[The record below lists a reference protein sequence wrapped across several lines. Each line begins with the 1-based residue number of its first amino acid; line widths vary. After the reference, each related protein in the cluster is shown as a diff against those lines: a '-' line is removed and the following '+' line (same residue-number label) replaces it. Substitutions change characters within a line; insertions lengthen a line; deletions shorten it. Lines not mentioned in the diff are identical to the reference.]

1 MNGDGVEQGKGGA
14 PVGGAAR
21 LHLFFSY
28 SRSDQKAALPLI
40 RALEQHGHAVW
51 WDGLLEGGDNFLPT
65 TQAALEKADAV
76 VVLWSKTSIDSHWV
90 RDEATVGRDRRRLVP
105 LSLDGSLPPLGF
117 RQFQVIDIA
126 KWNGKPAA
134 EQFRRITSAI
144 AAVSSAPPAAGST
157 PPAAGSAAGTAGS
170 AAGTAGSGNRRN
182 LLIGAAALAGAGTL
196 AGWGWLRT
204 TAEPA
209 VANSVA
215 VLPFRNLSGQ
225 SDKDYFAE
233 GLAEELR
240 TTLSLNR
247 QLLVSGA
254 ASVGGFRADVD
265 TRQIARTLGVSNLLM
280 GSVRQ
285 TDDRVRITARL
296 VDGVTGFERWSQ
308 VFDRAMADVLA
319 IQVEIATTVADALIS
334 TLAKDDAWRAER
346 PGGTGDAAAFDA
358 YVKGQ
363 ALYQIGGSSD
373 TDAQALAAFDKA
385 IARDAK
391 YGAAHAARAR
401 TLAAIANREASV
413 ARAIRL
419 RSDALSSARNAIAL
433 APDMADGHAALGF
446 LMMSQLDIPS
456 ARPAYQRSF
465 ELGLGNAP
473 ILAAVAEF
481 SANISDFASA
491 NAAIR
496 RAERLD
502 PLNPAVFR
510 NAGMVA
516 FAAHDYSAARQPLE
530 TALALNP
537 RQGIV
542 HRILGDIALVT
553 GDVAAARRHYA
564 AEPSRLSQLRGL
576 AIADARLSGAVA
588 GEAQLARLVTEFGDG
603 GLYQQVEVLA
613 QWGRIE
619 PALATLERALELR
632 DSGLVLAGND
642 PLLDPLRTQPRFKAV
657 LLRVG
662 LTA

>member
-334 TLAKDDAWRAER
+334 TLAKDDAR
-346 PGGTGDAAAFDA
+346 PSTRSAAAA
-358 YVKGQ
+358 TPMRRRWPPSTRPSPEMPNM
-363 ALYQIGGSSD
+363 ALLMRPAPARWPPSP
-373 TDAQALAAFDKA
+373 TAKPAL
-385 IARDAK
+385 
-391 YGAAHAARAR
+391 
-401 TLAAIANREASV
+401 
-413 ARAIRL
+413 
-419 RSDALSSARNAIAL
+419 L
-433 APDMADGHAALGF
+433 APSACAAT
-446 LMMSQLDIPS
+446 
-456 ARPAYQRSF
+456 RCPA
-465 ELGLGNAP
+465 
-473 ILAAVAEF
+473 
-481 SANISDFASA
+481 
-491 NAAIR
+491 
-496 RAERLD
+496 
-502 PLNPAVFR
+502 PA
-510 NAGMVA
+510 M
-516 FAAHDYSAARQPLE
+516 
-530 TALALNP
+530 
-537 RQGIV
+537 
-542 HRILGDIALVT
+542 
-553 GDVAAARRHYA
+553 
-564 AEPSRLSQLRGL
+564 PSRWRPIWPM
-576 AIADARLSGAVA
+576 AM
-588 GEAQLARLVTEFGDG
+588 
-603 GLYQQVEVLA
+603 
-613 QWGRIE
+613 
-619 PALATLERALELR
+619 
-632 DSGLVLAGND
+632 
-642 PLLDPLRTQPRFKAV
+642 PRWAS
-657 LLRVG
+657 
-662 LTA
+662 